1 MNKQNYLNYIIVYA
15 IFTGWEDFNGKNQ
28 IRALF
33 TSWCL
38 IFHIDV
44 DTKEC
49 DDALYIIYWRSEMEE
64 LVEYEEYERFMVEF
78 II

>member
-1 MNKQNYLNYIIVYA
+1 MNKEKFLTYIIDYA
-15 IFTGWEDFNGKNQ
+15 AHSGWEDGSEKNQ

-38 IFHIDV
+38 IHHIDA

-49 DDALYIIYWRSEMEE
+49 DDVLYVIYWRAEMEE
-64 LVEYEEYERFMVEF
+64 LVDYDEYETYMVEF
-78 II
+78 IV